1 MKLLLTSLIATA
13 VLAFLP
19 GCANEYS
26 GQTPLQQSMHHSAY
40 DPTQNP
46 YAR

>member
-1 MKLLLTSLIATA
+1 MKLLLTSLITTA

-40 DPTQNP
+40 DPSQNAYP
-46 YAR
+46 Y